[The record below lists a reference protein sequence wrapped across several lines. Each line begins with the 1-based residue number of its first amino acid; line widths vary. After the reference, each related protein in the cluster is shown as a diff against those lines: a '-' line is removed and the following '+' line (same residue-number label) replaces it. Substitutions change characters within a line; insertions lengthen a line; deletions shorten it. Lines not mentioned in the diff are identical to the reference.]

1 MNTILIIS
9 LFVVCL
15 GFMSFGYYVSR
26 GKISRSA
33 FLVSDRNINVY
44 GITSSLTAS
53 CFGIWILI
61 GPAEASTWGGVGAVI
76 GYAAG
81 QSFALLYFTGSKAFN
96 TTMRSYALKLGL
108 SLNEHGFYYKE
119 KGS

>member
-9 LFVVCL
+9 LFAVCL

-26 GKISRSA
+26 GKISQSA
-33 FLVSDRNINVY
+33 FLVSDRNVNFF
-44 GITSSLTAS
+44 GITFSLTAS

-61 GPAEASTWGGVGAVI
+61 GPAEASTWGGIGAIV

-81 QSFALLYFTGSKAFN
+81 
-96 TTMRSYALKLGL
+96 RS
-108 SLNEHGFYYKE
+108 
-119 KGS
+119 

>member
-9 LFVVCL
+9 LFAVCL

-33 FLVSDRNINVY
+33 FLVSDRNVDFF
-44 GITSSLTAS
+44 GITFSLTAS

-81 QSFALLYFTGSKAFN
+81 QSFVFLYQYATSRPCELVSRYDKAEYRF
-96 TTMRSYALKLGL
+96 YLHKL
-108 SLNEHGFYYKE
+108 SLNQ
-119 KGS
+119 